1 MIRWN
6 PQTVCSEIR
15 YVYFDILVE
24 HEELWKII
32 ILQSYYR
39 IFDSFMEEN
48 RFIYKYFIGTES

>member
-6 PQTVCSEIR
+6 PQTVYSERR
-15 YVYFDILVE
+15 YVSFDTLEE

-39 IFDSFMEEN
+39 IFDSLLEEN